1 MERSRESFECNCA
14 MWGVCW
20 QSGRNTAEE
29 VQQTDEQVVQREEK
43 KGSLG
48 VSAVMRVYQSQLPEG
63 AQLLPPPHRR
73 LLHHLL
79 IDTQQPRGDFS
90 PVVHAQDLLILRRQR
105 AGVGDG
111 VVLHVPDGR
120 ADASE
125 QPLLGGTHEEA
136 LRRGQQLGHA
146 ADVGGDDDAA
156 GAGDEAREQAL
167 HEGFEDGDVEG
178 LGEGAGPVDVPTAL
192 GENQAKC
199 VTRKGATSSWA
210 ISPITSTR
218 RAPHCR
224 FHRSARRWIL
234 SCSSPVPPTRKL
246 TIGKEASVR
255 FMTVSNKQTPFR

>member
-1 MERSRESFECNCA
+1 MAVWKKHSRRGS
-14 MWGVCW
+14 
-20 QSGRNTAEE
+20 
-29 VQQTDEQVVQREEK
+29 TDRRAGSPEREEERLPRRQCRDA
-43 KGSLG
+43 SLP
-48 VSAVMRVYQSQLPEG
+48 VPASRRRAAPPST
-63 AQLLPPPHRR
+63 PPPAASSPPYRHAAAARR
-73 LLHHLL
+73 LLPSRTCAGSPHPPE
-79 IDTQQPRGDFS
+79 TARGGGRRGCSARPRWPRGCLGTAPPRWDSRRS
-90 PVVHAQDLLILRRQR
+90 PSTR
-105 AGVGDG
+105 AAA
-111 VVLHVPDGR
+111 R
-120 ADASE
+120 
-125 QPLLGGTHEEA
+125 
-136 LRRGQQLGHA
+136 HA

-178 LGEGAGPVDVPTAL
+178 LGEGAGQVDVPTAL